1 MAQFT
6 PPFAQENTAAPATPA
21 PGTAPPAPGTA
32 PPAPGTAP
40 AAAAPA
46 TAPAA
51 SEVPPGAAAPGVAAA
66 PATEPVKQ
74 KKTIERKATRT
85 INKDDILFV
94 CEHVKGMSY
103 NDMAEKLGLTR
114 HQVNRILMDIKAQ
127 LRKSCINAEG
137 VEDPARKD
145 IIEKHIAEHLSR
157 PEDSRVGAKKGSPVR
172 DAMNDVVSEILGN
185 L

>member
-6 PPFAQENTAAPATPA
+6 PPFAQEGQENTAAPAGA
-21 PGTAPPAPGTA
+21 PGTVPPVAPAA
-32 PPAPGTAP
+32 AVPPVAP
-40 AAAAPA
+40 AAAAA
-46 TAPAA
+46 APAA
-51 SEVPPGAAAPGVAAA
+51 APVAADA
-66 PATEPVKQ
+66 PKVKR
-74 KKTIERKATRT
+74 TIERKATRT

-94 CEHVKGMSY
+94 CQNVKGMSY

-127 LRKSCINAEG
+127 LRKSFISADG
-137 VEDPARKD
+137 VEDPARKEV
-145 IIEKHIAEHLSR
+145 IEKHIAEHLSR

>member
-6 PPFAQENTAAPATPA
+6 PPFAAQAEQTPE
-21 PGTAPPAPGTA
+21 TAPPAAPA
-32 PPAPGTAP
+32 AAVPPAAP
-40 AAAAPA
+40 AAAAPTA
-46 TAPAA
+46 AVPPAAPAA
-51 SEVPPGAAAPGVAAA
+51 DAPKV
-66 PATEPVKQ
+66 

-94 CEHVKGMSY
+94 CQNVKGMSY

-127 LRKSCINAEG
+127 LRKSFINADG
-137 VEDPARKD
+137 VEDPARKE
-145 IIEKHIAEHLSR
+145 IIEKHIATNLSR